1 MDVVLNE
8 SQYKSLILESIK
20 NKFEQKSEDQK
31 KFLNKIVSTVNRE
44 FNIDLK
50 FILTW
55 STTIAGLMGPV
66 YELISENH
74 VDLSQSELALITVGV
89 IMTFFYNTKE
99 PLGRILQLIRE
110 RGLISEFDDMMSK
123 TYQLKD
129 AFSDFISSLGV
140 SVGNLT
146 NVLAFTFLLSTLGI
160 IIDVSKEGF
169 GENEIEMVIKSIL
182 LYFGT
187 LTTKGIAKEI
197 IKKMIKR
204 FKD

>member
-31 KFLNKIVSTVNRE
+31 KFLSKIVSSVNKE

-55 STTIAGLMGPV
+55 STTIAGLMEPV

-89 IMTFFYNTKE
+89 IMTFFYTTKE